1 MQLLLSAIVF
11 FMTFNWQL
19 YAADN
24 AYKAYLFDHMTAENY
39 GGLHYSVSTDGLNW
53 QLYNDGKTVE
63 KAYRGHPDIILGHDA
78 RYYMIVMEA
87 CTGKMLL

>member
-53 QLYNDGKTVE
+53 QL
-63 KAYRGHPDIILGHDA
+63 
-78 RYYMIVMEA
+78 
-87 CTGKMLL
+87 